1 MNQMNLIQTSRSK
14 KRTKSNKLEERKKM
28 RLAEQAS
35 PKAQSTLKYTS
46 QFKEGLMHIVGDE
59 YSKMYRLGDI
69 EYETAD
75 EEEQEQIAL
84 GYAEGLNILDK
95 KSRYQALIINKAKK
109 NSIFDD
115 VKLSFEWDDYDP
127 YRQEIN
133 DINRQGF
140 ESDQRNFEIEKYA
153 IFTTQSRTRKQASQT
168 LDTMATKFQG
178 RFKKKGVKLKVD
190 KLSGLERLK
199 VSASLLRPN
208 RYFTVDYDDIMLS
221 GLQTKAFIT
230 PNRFKF
236 PRNKDY
242 FRVGDKFAK
251 VLYANQFPKYL
262 EDELIRELC
271 KSGIELAIS
280 IHGTPYEMVEARKAI
295 STVKALNKA
304 DIQKQQRQNFK
315 DGVGEDMIS
324 GEAAEIEEATT
335 ELIKEFKDRGQ
346 KYFSGIFSVYLLGDT
361 QEELNHKVK
370 TVEDAGST
378 WQVSFDN
385 TVLYNEEAL
394 NTILP
399 IGKPYLDVEKNFM
412 RDMTTANLATQIP
425 FTTQEL
431 QSSTGV
437 VYGKNQRSHNL
448 IVIDRKKDLIT
459 PSGLILGSSGS
470 GKGMTVKWEIIN
482 ILLKYPNRRIIIVD
496 PEGEYTPIAE
506 ALGGLVLYIST
517 GTSSHLNLLDMPD
530 KSLLDKEDQQV
541 DYVKEKTNLLVNLFK
556 LLLQDFGDIQKSIVD
571 EYTQKVFAN
580 FKNKTRKPTL
590 KDWYEL
596 LAASDDP
603 DVQYFAKTVRPY
615 TVGSQDIFAHE
626 TNVDLSSRLVVF
638 NTKKLDPELKTFA
651 NKVIYDQIW
660 KEIVKNQNKVTTHLY
675 FDEIQTNFDNPEDA
689 QFFMNI
695 WARVRKYGA
704 VPTGIT
710 QSVLTLLESEYGQ
723 SMILNTEFIV
733 LLRQKLG
740 TIKRL
745 EEVLRLTDTLKEYI
759 QETAPQGTGLIYSG
773 GVVVP
778 FENPIPEDTQL
789 FEMMNTD
796 SKGA

>member
-1 MNQMNLIQTSRSK
+1 MNLIQTSLLK
-14 KRTKSNKLEERKKM
+14 KQTKSNKLEERRKS

-46 QFKEGLMHIVGDE
+46 QFKEGLMHIVGEE

-69 EYETAD
+69 DYDTAD

-84 GYAEGLNILDK
+84 GYAEGLNVLDK

-109 NSIFDD
+109 NSIFEE
-115 VKLSFEWDDYDP
+115 VRLPYEWDDNDT

-133 DINRQGF
+133 DINREGF
-140 ESDQRNFEIEKYA
+140 ESDQRNFEIQKYA
-153 IFTTQSRTRKQASQT
+153 IFTTQSRTRKQASQA
-168 LDTMATKFQG
+168 LDTIATKFQG
-178 RFKKKGVKLKVD
+178 RFKKRGVKLRID
-190 KLSGLERLK
+190 KMDGLERLK
-199 VSASLLRPN
+199 VNATLLRPN

-221 GLQTKAFIT
+221 GLSSKAFIS

-236 PRNKDY
+236 PKNKPY

-251 VLYANQFPKYL
+251 VLYADQFPKYL

-280 IHGTPYEMVEARKAI
+280 IHGKPYEMVEARKAI

-346 KYFSGIFSVYLLGDT
+346 KYFSGIFSIYLLADT
-361 QEELNHKVK
+361 QEELQHKVK
-370 TVEDAGST
+370 VVEDAGAT

-431 QSSTGV
+431 QSPTGV

-459 PSGLILGSSGS
+459 PSGLVLGSSGS
-470 GKGMTVKWEIIN
+470 GKGMAIKWEIIN
-482 ILLKYPNRRIIIVD
+482 IMLKYPNRRIIIVD
-496 PEGEYTPIAE
+496 PEGEYTSLAE

-517 GTSSHLNLLDMPD
+517 GTSSHLNIMDMPD
-530 KSLLDKEDQQV
+530 KDLLDKEDQQV

-556 LLLQDFGDIQKSIVD
+556 LLLEDFGDIQKSIVD
-571 EYTQKVFAN
+571 EYTAKLFSN
-580 FKNKTRKPTL
+580 FENQTRKPTL

-596 LAASDDP
+596 LAQSTDP
-603 DVQYFAKTVRPY
+603 DVIYFAKTIRPY

-660 KEIVKNQNKVTTHLY
+660 KEIVKNQNKITTHLY
-675 FDEIQTNFDNPEDA
+675 FDEIQTNFDNDDDA

-710 QSVLTLLESEYGQ
+710 QSVLTLLDSSYGQ

>member
-1 MNQMNLIQTSRSK
+1 MNLIQTSLLK
-14 KRTKSNKLEERKKM
+14 KQTKSNKLEERRKS

-46 QFKEGLMHIVGDE
+46 QFKEGLMHIVGEE

-69 EYETAD
+69 DYDTAD

-84 GYAEGLNILDK
+84 GYAEGLNVLDK

-109 NSIFDD
+109 NSIFEE
-115 VKLSFEWDDYDP
+115 VRLPYEWDDNDVF
-127 YRQEIN
+127 RQEIN
-133 DINRQGF
+133 EINRQGF
-140 ESDQRNFEIEKYA
+140 ESDQRNFEIQKYA

-168 LDTMATKFQG
+168 IDTMATRFQG
-178 RFKKKGVKLKVD
+178 RFNKKGVKLKVD
-190 KLSGLERLK
+190 KLDGLERLK
-199 VSASLLRPN
+199 VSATLLKPN

-221 GLQTKAFIT
+221 GLTSKAFIS

-236 PRNKDY
+236 PKNKPY

-251 VLYANQFPKYL
+251 VLYADQFPKYL

-280 IHGTPYEMVEARKAI
+280 IHGKPYEMVEARKAI

-346 KYFSGIFSVYLLGDT
+346 KYFSGIFSIYLLADT
-361 QEELNHKVK
+361 QEELQHKVK
-370 TVEDAGST
+370 VVEDAGAT

-431 QSSTGV
+431 QSPTGV

-459 PSGLILGSSGS
+459 PSGLVLGSSGS
-470 GKGMTVKWEIIN
+470 GKGMAIKWEIIN
-482 ILLKYPNRRIIIVD
+482 IMLKYPNRRIIIVD
-496 PEGEYTPIAE
+496 PEGEYTSLAE

-517 GTSSHLNLLDMPD
+517 GTSSHLNIMDMPD
-530 KSLLDKEDQQV
+530 KDLLDKEDQQV

-556 LLLQDFGDIQKSIVD
+556 LLLEDFGDIQKSIVD
-571 EYTQKVFAN
+571 EYTAKLFSN
-580 FKNKTRKPTL
+580 FENQTRKPTL

-596 LAASDDP
+596 LAQSTDP
-603 DVQYFAKTVRPY
+603 DVIYFAKTIRPY

-660 KEIVKNQNKVTTHLY
+660 KEIVKNQNKITTHLY
-675 FDEIQTNFDNPEDA
+675 FDEIQTNFDNDDDA

-710 QSVLTLLESEYGQ
+710 QSVLTLLDSSYGQ

>member
-1 MNQMNLIQTSRSK
+1 
-14 KRTKSNKLEERKKM
+14 M

>member
-1 MNQMNLIQTSRSK
+1 MKSRQQ
-14 KRTKSNKLEERKKM
+14 EERRKA
-28 RLAEQAS
+28 RLTEEAH
-35 PKAQSTLKYTS
+35 PKAQSTIKYTS
-46 QFKEGLMHIVGDE
+46 QFKEGLMHIVGEE
-59 YSKMYRLGDI
+59 YSKMYRLGDLD
-69 EYETAD
+69 YETAD
-75 EEEQEQIAL
+75 EEEQENIAL
-84 GYAEGLNILDK
+84 ANAEGLNTLDK
-95 KSRYQALIINKAKK
+95 KSRYQELIINKAKK
-109 NSIFDD
+109 NSIFDE
-115 VKLSFEWDDYDP
+115 VRLPFEWDDYDP
-127 YRQEIN
+127 FRQEIN
-133 DINRQGF
+133 EINKQGF

-153 IFTTQSRTRKQASQT
+153 IFTTQARTRKQASQG
-168 LDTMATKFQG
+168 LDTIATKFQG
-178 RFKKKGVKLKVD
+178 RFKKRGIKLKVE
-190 KLSGLERLK
+190 KMEGIERLK
-199 VSASLLRPN
+199 VCASLLRPN
-208 RYFTVDYDDIMLS
+208 RYFTTDYDDITLS
-221 GLQTKAFIT
+221 GLSTKAFIT

-236 PRNKDY
+236 PQNKAY
-242 FRVGDKFAK
+242 FRVGDQYAK
-251 VLYANQFPKYL
+251 VLYANQYPKYL

-280 IHGTPYEMVEARKAI
+280 IHGKPYEMVEARKAI
-295 STVKALNKA
+295 STIKALNKA

-324 GEAAEIEEATT
+324 GEAAEIEEAAT

-346 KYFSGIFSVYLLGDT
+346 KYFSGIFAVYLLADS
-361 QEELNHKVK
+361 EEALQHKVK
-370 TVEDAGST
+370 TVEDAGAT

-399 IGKPYLDVEKNFM
+399 IGKPYLDVEKNYM

-425 FTTQEL
+425 FTTVEL
-431 QSSTGV
+431 QSPTGV

-517 GTSSHLNLLDMPD
+517 GTNYHLNFLDLPD
-530 KSLLDKEDQQV
+530 KNLLDKEDQQV

-556 LLLQDFGDIQKSIVD
+556 MLLEEFGDIQKSIVD
-571 EYTQKVFAN
+571 EYTALLFAN
-580 FKNKTRKPTL
+580 FENKDRNPTL

-596 LAASDDP
+596 LNTSTDP
-603 DVQYFAKTVRPY
+603 DVLRFAKSVRPY

-626 TNVDLSSRLVVF
+626 TNVDLSSRFIVF
-638 NTKKLDPELKTFA
+638 NTKKLDAELKPFA
-651 NKVIYDQIW
+651 NKVISDQIW
-660 KEIVKNQNKVTTHLY
+660 KEIVKNQHKITTHLY
-675 FDEIQTNFDNPEDA
+675 FDEIQTNFDNDEDA

-710 QSVLTLLESEYGQ
+710 QSVLTLLESIYGQ
-723 SMILNTEFIV
+723 NMILNTEFIV

-745 EEVLRLTDTLKEYI
+745 EEVLRLTDTLKDYI

-778 FENPIPEDTQL
+778 FENPIPEESQL
-789 FEMMNTD
+789 YEIMNTNAE
-796 SKGA
+796 GA

>member
-1 MNQMNLIQTSRSK
+1 MNLIQTSLLK
-14 KRTKSNKLEERKKM
+14 KQTKSNKLEERRKS

-46 QFKEGLMHIVGDE
+46 QFKEGLMHIVGEE

-69 EYETAD
+69 DYDTAD

-84 GYAEGLNILDK
+84 GYAEGLNVLDK

-109 NSIFDD
+109 NSIFDE
-115 VKLSFEWDDYDP
+115 VRLPYEWDDNDT

-140 ESDQRNFEIEKYA
+140 ESDQRNFEIQKYA

-168 LDTMATKFQG
+168 LDTIATKFQG
-178 RFKKKGVKLKVD
+178 RFKKKGVKLKID
-190 KLSGLERLK
+190 KMDGLERLK
-199 VSASLLRPN
+199 VSATLLKPN

-221 GLQTKAFIT
+221 GLTSKAFIS

-236 PRNKDY
+236 PKNKPY

-251 VLYANQFPKYL
+251 VLYADQFPKYL

-280 IHGTPYEMVEARKAI
+280 IHGKPYEMVEARKAI

-346 KYFSGIFSVYLLGDT
+346 KYFSGIFSIYLLADT
-361 QEELNHKVK
+361 QEELQHKVK
-370 TVEDAGST
+370 VVEDAGAT

-425 FTTQEL
+425 FTTQEF
-431 QSSTGV
+431 QSPTGV

-459 PSGLILGSSGS
+459 PSGLVLGSSGS
-470 GKGMTVKWEIIN
+470 GKGMAIKWEIIN
-482 ILLKYPNRRIIIVD
+482 IMLKYPNRRIIIVD
-496 PEGEYTPIAE
+496 PEGEYTSLAE

-517 GTSSHLNLLDMPD
+517 GTSSHLNIMDMPD
-530 KSLLDKEDQQV
+530 KDLLDKEDKQV

-556 LLLQDFGDIQKSIVD
+556 LLLEDFGDIQKSIVD
-571 EYTQKVFAN
+571 EYTAKLFSN
-580 FKNKTRKPTL
+580 FENQTRKPTL

-596 LAASDDP
+596 LAQSTDP
-603 DVQYFAKTVRPY
+603 DVIYFAKTIRPY

-660 KEIVKNQNKVTTHLY
+660 KEIVKNQNKITTHLY
-675 FDEIQTNFDNPEDA
+675 FDEIQTNFDNDDDA

-710 QSVLTLLESEYGQ
+710 QSVLTLLDSSYGQ

>member
-1 MNQMNLIQTSRSK
+1 MNLIQTSLLK
-14 KRTKSNKLEERKKM
+14 KQTKSNKLEERRKS

-35 PKAQSTLKYTS
+35 PNAQSTLKYTS
-46 QFKEGLMHIVGDE
+46 QFKEGLMHIVGEE

-69 EYETAD
+69 DYDTAD
-75 EEEQEQIAL
+75 EEEQEQTAL
-84 GYAEGLNILDK
+84 GYAEGLNVLDK

-109 NSIFDD
+109 NSIFDE
-115 VKLSFEWDDYDP
+115 VRLPYEWDDNDT

-140 ESDQRNFEIEKYA
+140 ESDQRNFEIQKYA
-153 IFTTQSRTRKQASQT
+153 IFTTQSRTRKQASQI
-168 LDTMATKFQG
+168 LDTIATKFQG
-178 RFKKKGVKLKVD
+178 RFKKRGVKLKID
-190 KLSGLERLK
+190 KMDGLERLK
-199 VSASLLRPN
+199 VSATLLKPN

-221 GLQTKAFIT
+221 GLTSKAFIS

-236 PRNKDY
+236 PKNKPY

-251 VLYANQFPKYL
+251 VLYADQFPKYL

-280 IHGTPYEMVEARKAI
+280 IHGKPYEMVEARKAI

-346 KYFSGIFSVYLLGDT
+346 KYFSGIFSIYLLADT
-361 QEELNHKVK
+361 QEELQHKVK
-370 TVEDAGST
+370 VVEDAGAT

-431 QSSTGV
+431 QSPTGV

-459 PSGLILGSSGS
+459 PSGLVLGSSGS
-470 GKGMTVKWEIIN
+470 GKGMTIKWEIIN
-482 ILLKYPNRRIIIVD
+482 IMLKYPNRRIIIVD
-496 PEGEYTPIAE
+496 PEGEYTSLAE
-506 ALGGLVLYIST
+506 ALGGLILYIST
-517 GTSSHLNLLDMPD
+517 GTSSHLNIMDMPD
-530 KSLLDKEDQQV
+530 KDLLDKEDQQV

-556 LLLQDFGDIQKSIVD
+556 LLLEDFGDIQKSIVD
-571 EYTQKVFAN
+571 EYTAKLFSN
-580 FKNKTRKPTL
+580 FENQNRKPTL

-596 LAASDDP
+596 LAQSTEP
-603 DVQYFAKTVRPY
+603 DVIYFAKTIRPY

-660 KEIVKNQNKVTTHLY
+660 KEIVKNQNKITTHLY
-675 FDEIQTNFDNPEDA
+675 FDEIQTNFDNDDDA

-710 QSVLTLLESEYGQ
+710 QSVLTLLDSSYGQ

>member
-1 MNQMNLIQTSRSK
+1 MNLIQTSLLK
-14 KRTKSNKLEERKKM
+14 KQTKSNKLEERRKS

-46 QFKEGLMHIVGDE
+46 QFKEGLMHIVGEE

-69 EYETAD
+69 DYDTAD

-84 GYAEGLNILDK
+84 GYAEGLNVLDK

-109 NSIFDD
+109 NSIFEE
-115 VKLSFEWDDYDP
+115 VRLPYEWDDNDVF
-127 YRQEIN
+127 RQEIN
-133 DINRQGF
+133 EINRQGF
-140 ESDQRNFEIEKYA
+140 ESDQRNFEIQKYA
-153 IFTTQSRTRKQASQT
+153 IFTTQSKTRKQASQT
-168 LDTMATKFQG
+168 LDTMATRFQG
-178 RFKKKGVKLKVD
+178 RFNKKGVKLKVD
-190 KLSGLERLK
+190 KLDGLERLK
-199 VSASLLRPN
+199 VSATLLKPN

-221 GLQTKAFIT
+221 GLTSKAFIS

-236 PRNKDY
+236 PKNKPY

-251 VLYANQFPKYL
+251 VLYADQFPKYL

-280 IHGTPYEMVEARKAI
+280 IHGKPYEMVEARKAI

-346 KYFSGIFSVYLLGDT
+346 KYFSGIFSIYLLADT
-361 QEELNHKVK
+361 QEELQHKVK
-370 TVEDAGST
+370 VVEDAGAT

-431 QSSTGV
+431 QSPTGV

-459 PSGLILGSSGS
+459 PSGLVLGSSGS
-470 GKGMTVKWEIIN
+470 GKGMAIKWEIIN
-482 ILLKYPNRRIIIVD
+482 IMLKYPNRRIIIVD
-496 PEGEYTPIAE
+496 PEGEYTSLAE

-517 GTSSHLNLLDMPD
+517 GTSSHLNIMDMPD
-530 KSLLDKEDQQV
+530 KDLLDKEDQQV

-556 LLLQDFGDIQKSIVD
+556 LLLEDFGDIQKSIVD
-571 EYTQKVFAN
+571 EYTAKLFSN
-580 FKNKTRKPTL
+580 FENQTRKPTL

-596 LAASDDP
+596 LAQSTDP
-603 DVQYFAKTVRPY
+603 DVIYFAKTIRPY

-660 KEIVKNQNKVTTHLY
+660 KEIVKNQNKITTHLY
-675 FDEIQTNFDNPEDA
+675 FDEIQTNFDNDDDA

-710 QSVLTLLESEYGQ
+710 QSVLTLLDSSYGQ

>member
-1 MNQMNLIQTSRSK
+1 MNLIQTSLLK
-14 KRTKSNKLEERKKM
+14 KQTKSNKLEERRKS

-46 QFKEGLMHIVGDE
+46 QFKEGLMHIVGEE

-69 EYETAD
+69 DYDTAD

-84 GYAEGLNILDK
+84 GYAEGLNVLDK

-109 NSIFDD
+109 NSIFDE
-115 VKLSFEWDDYDP
+115 VRFPYEWDDNDT

-140 ESDQRNFEIEKYA
+140 ESDQRNFEIQKYA

-168 LDTMATKFQG
+168 LDTIATKFQG
-178 RFKKKGVKLKVD
+178 RFKKKGVKLKID
-190 KLSGLERLK
+190 KMDGLERLK
-199 VSASLLRPN
+199 VSATLLKPN
-208 RYFTVDYDDIMLS
+208 RYFTADYDDIMLS
-221 GLQTKAFIT
+221 GLTSKAFIS

-236 PRNKDY
+236 PKNKPY

-251 VLYANQFPKYL
+251 VLYADQFPKYL

-280 IHGTPYEMVEARKAI
+280 IHGKPYEMVEARKAI

-346 KYFSGIFSVYLLGDT
+346 KYFSGIFSIYLLADT
-361 QEELNHKVK
+361 QEELQHKVK
-370 TVEDAGST
+370 VVEDAGAT

-431 QSSTGV
+431 QSPTGV

-459 PSGLILGSSGS
+459 PSGLVLGSSGS
-470 GKGMTVKWEIIN
+470 GKGMAIKWEIIN
-482 ILLKYPNRRIIIVD
+482 IMLKYPNRRIIIVD
-496 PEGEYTPIAE
+496 PEGEYTSLAE

-517 GTSSHLNLLDMPD
+517 GTSSHLNIMDMPD
-530 KSLLDKEDQQV
+530 KDLLDKEDQQV

-556 LLLQDFGDIQKSIVD
+556 LLLEDFGDIQKSIVD
-571 EYTQKVFAN
+571 EYTAKLFSN
-580 FKNKTRKPTL
+580 FENQTRKPTL

-596 LAASDDP
+596 LAQSTDP
-603 DVQYFAKTVRPY
+603 DVIYFAKTIRPY

-660 KEIVKNQNKVTTHLY
+660 KEIVKNQNKITTHLY
-675 FDEIQTNFDNPEDA
+675 FDEIQTNFDNDDDA

-710 QSVLTLLESEYGQ
+710 QSVLTLLDSSYGQ